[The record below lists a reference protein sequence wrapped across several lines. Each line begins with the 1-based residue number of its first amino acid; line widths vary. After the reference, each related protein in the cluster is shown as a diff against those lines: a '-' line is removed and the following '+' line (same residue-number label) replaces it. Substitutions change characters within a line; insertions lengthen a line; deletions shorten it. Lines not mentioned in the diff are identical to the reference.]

1 MKEIEIKYGEARRR
15 ARLRWAN
22 SEHGKELSK
31 NYMKEYRSRPHVKAK
46 YHEYYIK
53 NKAHWGEI
61 TKAKERKAKHM
72 DRNLKET
79 NKVFTLNTSTPHSLS
94 IYLSIYLSF
103 FPTTIKSI
111 LCYANIFAQILITV
125 ETISL

>member
-1 MKEIEIKYGEARRR
+1 MKEIEIKYGEARKR

-31 NYMKEYRSRPHVKAK
+31 NYMKEYRSRPEVKVK

-61 TKAKERKAKHM
+61 TKAKKRKEKNWGGIRQENEDIKRLHEEWAIKNGYRDNDNLHVTNTERIIKDAK
-72 DRNLKET
+72 K
-79 NKVFTLNTSTPHSLS
+79 
-94 IYLSIYLSF
+94 
-103 FPTTIKSI
+103 
-111 LCYANIFAQILITV
+111 
-125 ETISL
+125 